1 MNNAPAAVIENKNT
15 NTVILAI
22 IVAKMEGWTV
32 HVRSHSQ
39 ETLALVTGPERDRRK
54 NRLLF
59 RLLGRCNF
67 SEKSSLFIIVL
78 NAEGVTW
85 RQEAQ

>member
-1 MNNAPAAVIENKNT
+1 MNNAPAAVIEKYKNT

-39 ETLALVTGPERDRRK
+39 ETLALVTDPERDRRK

-67 SEKSSLFIIVL
+67 SEKFPTLFLFIIVL
-78 NAEGVTW
+78 NAEGP
-85 RQEAQ
+85 E